1 MIRARQD
8 STAAPQG
15 DRAIWSFALLL
26 VVLAAGFALALSQAE
41 VSPGLVHALST
52 ILN

>member
-1 MIRARQD
+1 MMRAGQV
-8 STAAPQG
+8 SKAAVPG

-41 VSPGLVHALST
+41 VSPGLVHTLST